1 MVLVFCFPA
10 ILLTWI
16 FKVVKKILAKVFEK
30 KQTSDFAG
38 LVVGW
43 LGINSSVAP
52 SDPTSFLLH
61 KLLLRQ
67 RTLVAKVL
75 LASSIFGGIYWAGRA
90 RSNPTGCGTKSPSR
104 FFQRGWGRT
113 SPVGERSLHWVK
125 LWPSVVVGFGW
136 AWLLRPVLA
145 LGRRRGLRLH
155 RFSRDQRVHSPSF
168 SNCCTGGKCFSL
180 FFCVLPRVIR
190 PGYQSWPVGVWLL
203 GGIVAIAEAKKLR
216 LLRAR
221 CYYGYS

>member
-90 RSNPTGCGTKSPSR
+90 RSNPTGCGTKFPSR

-155 RFSRDQRVHSPSF
+155 RVFSGPACPFTFFFQLLHRWEV
-168 SNCCTGGKCFSL
+168 L
-180 FFCVLPRVIR
+180 FLVL
-190 PGYQSWPVGVWLL
+190 
-203 GGIVAIAEAKKLR
+203 LR
-216 LLRAR
+216 LAKGYPPRIPILARWCLVVGGNRCHCRSKKATAAASKMLLRV
-221 CYYGYS
+221 